1 MNLVDIP
8 LQHAHYKTQ
17 SDNWSVALFYC
28 ISGQFIFWSFVYS
41 LSSWME
47 LVFGH
52 FIDAWNDLP
61 LYNYWLVPTII
72 IIVLCKM
79 FKQSIHLMICQIKLN
94 ILPQCTLL
102 ICLSC
107 SHVLW
112 ILCHEL
118 RHAQI
123 LQQLTDIEGASKL
136 AYSHCQVI
144 A

>member
-72 IIVLCKM
+72 IIVLCKI
-79 FKQSIHLMICQIKLN
+79 FKQSIHYDLSDQVKYTTTMYTSYMSFMQSCLVDP
-94 ILPQCTLL
+94 LSRVEACTNFAA
-102 ICLSC
+102 
-107 SHVLW
+107 V
-112 ILCHEL
+112 
-118 RHAQI
+118 
-123 LQQLTDIEGASKL
+123 D
-136 AYSHCQVI
+136 
-144 A
+144 